1 MSAALHPSKTIMVMA
16 GGTGGHIFPGLAV
29 ADYLRLEGWSVH
41 WLGNPAGM
49 EYPMIT
55 KRGIAFEGIQFSG
68 LRGKG
73 LEAKMLLPFNLCKAL
88 WQSTRI
94 LKRIRPNVL
103 LGMGGYITFPM
114 GLMAIIMGYPLVLH
128 EQNSIAGLANRVL
141 GKFAGR
147 SLCAFPEALSNAEWV
162 GNPLRSELLQL
173 PPPTERYKNRSGKL
187 HLLVV
192 GGSLGATILN
202 EVIPRALSLIPEDR
216 RPTVMHQSGEKHVE
230 SLQNNYEKAGVSAQ
244 VLPFIADMASA
255 YSAADLVICRAGAM
269 TIAEVSACGVAS
281 YLIPFPYAVDDHQ
294 TSNAAFLE
302 QHGAA
307 QLMPQAQFSAESLA
321 QYLQMITRDALLEMA
336 KNALSLAKP
345 FATARVA
352 QVCKEMGTL

>member
-1 MSAALHPSKTIMVMA
+1 
-16 GGTGGHIFPGLAV
+16 
-29 ADYLRLEGWSVH
+29 
-41 WLGNPAGM
+41 
-49 EYPMIT
+49 
-55 KRGIAFEGIQFSG
+55 
-68 LRGKG
+68 
-73 LEAKMLLPFNLCKAL
+73 
-88 WQSTRI
+88 
-94 LKRIRPNVL
+94 
-103 LGMGGYITFPM
+103 MGGYITFPM

-162 GNPLRSELLQL
+162 GNPLRTELLQL

-230 SLQNNYEKAGVSAQ
+230 SLQNNYEKAGVNAQ
-244 VLPFIADMASA
+244 VLPFIGDMASA

-307 QLMPQAQFSAESLA
+307 QLMPQAHFSAESLA
-321 QYLQMITRDALLEMA
+321 QYLQIITRDALLEMA

>member
-1 MSAALHPSKTIMVMA
+1 VSAAPHPSKTIMVMA

-41 WLGNPAGM
+41 WLGNPSGM

-162 GNPLRSELLQL
+162 GNPLRTELLQL

-269 TIAEVSACGVAS
+269 TISEVSACGVAS

>member
-1 MSAALHPSKTIMVMA
+1 
-16 GGTGGHIFPGLAV
+16 
-29 ADYLRLEGWSVH
+29 
-41 WLGNPAGM
+41 
-49 EYPMIT
+49 
-55 KRGIAFEGIQFSG
+55 
-68 LRGKG
+68 
-73 LEAKMLLPFNLCKAL
+73 
-88 WQSTRI
+88 
-94 LKRIRPNVL
+94 
-103 LGMGGYITFPM
+103 
-114 GLMAIIMGYPLVLH
+114 MAIIMGYPLVLH

-230 SLQNNYEKAGVSAQ
+230 SLQNNYEKAGVNAQ

>member
-1 MSAALHPSKTIMVMA
+1 VSAALHPSKTIMVMA

-29 ADYLRLEGWSVH
+29 ADYLRLEGWNVH

-94 LKRIRPNVL
+94 LKRIQPNVL

-162 GNPLRSELLQL
+162 GNPLRTELLQL

-230 SLQNNYEKAGVSAQ
+230 SLQNNYEKAGVNAQ
-244 VLPFIADMASA
+244 VLPFIGDMASA
-255 YSAADLVICRAGAM
+255 YSTADLVICRAGAM

-281 YLIPFPYAVDDHQ
+281 YLTPFPYAVDDHQ

-307 QLMPQAQFSAESLA
+307 QLMPQAHFSAESLA
-321 QYLQMITRDALLEMA
+321 QYLQIITRDALLEMA